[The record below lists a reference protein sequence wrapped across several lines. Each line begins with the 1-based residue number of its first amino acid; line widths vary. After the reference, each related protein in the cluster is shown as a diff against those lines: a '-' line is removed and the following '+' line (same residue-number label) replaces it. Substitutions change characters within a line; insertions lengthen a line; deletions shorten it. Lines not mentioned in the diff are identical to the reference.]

1 VDELLTLVSAL
12 SPDRDFCLNPVFD
25 PEQRWVWSADRRSFV
40 AAWCVSFD
48 LGYVTFQD
56 FTDLNFVRAVADA

>member
-1 VDELLTLVSAL
+1 
-12 SPDRDFCLNPVFD
+12 
-25 PEQRWVWSADRRSFV
+25 V
-40 AAWCVSFD
+40 AAWCVSFE